1 MQLMSAG
8 DWLAATGAVLLAML
22 LGGLLL
28 ALGFVVS
35 TLRELRKTVESLR
48 EESLTLADAM
58 RSALYDAQG
67 EVDRVDSL
75 LTAAEAVGDRM
86 DSASRIVSKTVT
98 NPVVKVMA
106 LGTGTKKAVRRIRT
120 GDNRTGAAQK
130 AEQRRV
136 GR

>member
-1 MQLMSAG
+1 MSAG
-8 DWLAATGAVLLAML
+8 EWLAATGAVLLAML

-28 ALGFVVS
+28 ALAFVVA
-35 TLRELRKTVESLR
+35 TLRELRKTVASMR
-48 EESLTLADAM
+48 DESLTLADAM
-58 RSALYDAQG
+58 RSTLHDAQG

-120 GDNRTGAAQK
+120 GDTGTSSRTSAK
-130 AEQRRV
+130 RKV

>member
-1 MQLMSAG
+1 MSAG
-8 DWLAATGAVLLAML
+8 EWLAATGAVLLAML

-28 ALGFVVS
+28 ALAFVVA
-35 TLRELRKTVESLR
+35 TLRELRKTVQSLR
-48 EESLTLADAM
+48 DESLTLADAM
-58 RSALYDAQG
+58 RSTLHDAQG

-86 DSASRIVSKTVT
+86 DSASRIVSRTVT

-120 GDNRTGAAQK
+120 GDNRTSG
-130 AEQRRV
+130 RREAT
-136 GR
+136 R